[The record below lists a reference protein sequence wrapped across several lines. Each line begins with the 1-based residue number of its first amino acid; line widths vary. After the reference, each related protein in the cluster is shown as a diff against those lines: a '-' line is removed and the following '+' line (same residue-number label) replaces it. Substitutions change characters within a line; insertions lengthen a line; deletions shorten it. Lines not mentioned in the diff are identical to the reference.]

1 MTRLLPFALIVP
13 LAACGLQIP
22 FIGGGGGRA
31 SEPTVPETAADPL
44 PEADAAP
51 SADIAAGAL
60 GTTLASLGDAT
71 VQGLWLETPLVT
83 APGPGRVTSADGA
96 SVEVQL
102 IPSGG
107 LEGAGSRLSLAA
119 MQALGLPLT
128 AIAEV
133 SVEAL

>member
-1 MTRLLPFALIVP
+1 M
-13 LAACGLQIP
+13 
-22 FIGGGGGRA
+22 
-31 SEPTVPETAADPL
+31 PEVAIDPL
-44 PEADAAP
+44 PETDAAP
-51 SADIAAGAL
+51 EDIAAGAL

-83 APGPGRVTSADGA
+83 APRPGRVTADGA
-96 SVEVQL
+96 SVDVQL

>member
-22 FIGGGGGRA
+22 FIGGDRA
-31 SEPTVPETAADPL
+31 SGPTVPEVAIDPL
-44 PEADAAP
+44 PETDAAP
-51 SADIAAGAL
+51 EAIAAGAL

-71 VQGLWLETPLVT
+71 VQGLWLETPLVS
-83 APGPGRVTSADGA
+83 APGPGRVTADGA
-96 SVEVQL
+96 SVDVQL